1 MLPWVWG
8 ISMDNLTVSFQG
20 GLADAHRLPAYA
32 ASQSLYGISRSLL
45 VVTNYL
51 GEGKVRH
58 RKFDET
64 GAHGFEINL
73 VASQPGSFEFIFEIL
88 ADPAMQSIGHAVAGK
103 VAGDLTVAFIK
114 SVFRRCVGE
123 KAEPEI
129 EKLESNGT
137 LNSGD
142 IGALVEA
149 IEPAMK
155 SAHTAVN
162 HGSTTIVLVSG
173 DNNIVN
179 LDASTKTYVYSSKRD
194 NHFHDKLFSIASYN
208 ANSRSGRA
216 YDYDKGMTVPFDL
229 ASQVDRTSLRAI
241 MKSMSDYALRLP
253 GDDSH
258 DSQIAVRYNTTV
270 APDGRV
276 KKIHLYKARAELL
289 NLK

>member
-1 MLPWVWG
+1 
-8 ISMDNLTVSFQG
+8 MDELVVSFQG
-20 GLADAHRLPAYA
+20 GLADEHRLPAYA
-32 ASQSLYGISRSLL
+32 ASQSLYGIARSLL

-58 RKFDET
+58 RKFDES

-73 VASQPGSFEFIFEIL
+73 VASQPGSFQFLFEIL
-88 ADPAMQSIGHAVAGK
+88 ADPAVHSIGHAVAGK
-103 VAGDLTVAFIK
+103 IAGDLTVAFIK

-129 EKLESNGT
+129 EKLESSGE

-155 SAHTAVN
+155 AAHTAIN
-162 HGSTTIVLVSG
+162 HGSTTIMLISG

-179 LDASTKTYVYSSKRD
+179 LDASTKTYVYGSRRNNRPEEKI
-194 NHFHDKLFSIASYN
+194 FSIASYN

-216 YDYDKGMTVPFDL
+216 FDYERGMTVPFDL
-229 ASQVDRTSLRAI
+229 AAEIDRTSLRAI

-253 GDDSH
+253 GDDNH
-258 DSQIAVRYNTTV
+258 NSQIALRYNSTI

-276 KKIHLYKARAELL
+276 KKIHIKKARAEIL
-289 NLK
+289 NLR

>member
-1 MLPWVWG
+1 
-8 ISMDNLTVSFQG
+8 MDELTVSFQG
-20 GLADAHRLPAYA
+20 GLADEHRLPAYA

-58 RKFDET
+58 RKFDES

-73 VASQPGSFEFIFEIL
+73 VASQPGSFQFLFEIL
-88 ADPAMQSIGHAVAGK
+88 ADPAMQTIGHTVAGK
-103 VAGDLTVAFIK
+103 VAGDLTLAFIK
-114 SVFRRCVGE
+114 SVFKRCIGE

-129 EKLESNGT
+129 ENLESNGE

-155 SAHTAVN
+155 AAHTAIN
-162 HGSTTIVLVSG
+162 HGSTNIILISG
-173 DNNIVN
+173 TNNIVN
-179 LDASTKTYVYSSKRD
+179 LDSSSKTYVHSSKRTERPEA
-194 NHFHDKLFSIASYN
+194 KVFSIASYN

-216 YDYDKGMTVPFDL
+216 YDYERGMTVPFDL
-229 ASQVDRTSLRAI
+229 SPQIDRTSMRAI

-253 GDDSH
+253 GDENNS
-258 DSQIAVRYNTTV
+258 SQIALRYNTTI

-276 KKIHLYKARAELL
+276 KKIHIEKARAEILS
-289 NLK
+289 LK

>member
-1 MLPWVWG
+1 MEELV
-8 ISMDNLTVSFQG
+8 VSFQG
-20 GLADAHRLPAYA
+20 GLADEHRLPAYA

-58 RKFDET
+58 RKFDES

-73 VASQPGSFEFIFEIL
+73 VASQPGSFQFIFEIL
-88 ADPAMQSIGHAVAGK
+88 ADPAMQTIGHAVAGK

-114 SVFRRCVGE
+114 SVFRRVVGQ

-129 EKLESNGT
+129 ENLEANGT

-155 SAHTAVN
+155 AAHTAVN
-162 HGSTTIVLVSG
+162 HGSTTIVIVSG

-179 LDASTKTYVYSSKRD
+179 LDASTKTYVHSSKRD
-194 NHFHDKLFSIASYN
+194 NHFQEKLVSIASYN
-208 ANSRSGRA
+208 TNSRYGRA
-216 YDYDKGMTVPFDL
+216 FDYDLRMTVPFEL
-229 ASQVDRTSLRAI
+229 SGEADRVSLRAV

-253 GDDSH
+253 GDNSH
-258 DSQIAVRYNTTV
+258 DSQIAVRYTRTL
-270 APDGRV
+270 APDGRI
-276 KKIHLYKARAELL
+276 KKMHIYKARNELL
-289 NLK
+289 SLR

>member
-1 MLPWVWG
+1 
-8 ISMDNLTVSFQG
+8 MDNLIVSFQG
-20 GLADAHRLPAYA
+20 DLADEHRLPAYA

-45 VVTNYL
+45 IVTNYL
-51 GEGKVRH
+51 GEGRVRH
-58 RKFDET
+58 RKFDDT

-73 VASQPGSFEFIFEIL
+73 IASQPGSFQFIFEIL
-88 ADPAMQSIGHAVAGK
+88 ADPAMQTIGHGVAGK
-103 VAGDLTVAFIK
+103 VAGDLTMALIK
-114 SVFRRCVGE
+114 SVFRRCVGG

-129 EKLESNGT
+129 EKLEEAGT

-155 SAHTAVN
+155 SAHSSIN
-162 HGSTTIVLVSG
+162 HGATTIILING
-173 DNNIVN
+173 HDNIVN
-179 LDASTKTYVYSSKRD
+179 LDASTKTYVHSSKRI
-194 NHFHDKLFSIASYN
+194 NTLNEKVVSIASYN
-208 ANSRSGRA
+208 ANSRYGRA
-216 YDYDKGMTVPFDL
+216 YDYDQGMTVPFELTGD
-229 ASQVDRTSLRAI
+229 ADRTSLRAV

-258 DSQIAVRYNTTV
+258 NSQIAVRYTTTV

-276 KKIHLYKARAELL
+276 KKMHILKARQELL

>member
-1 MLPWVWG
+1 
-8 ISMDNLTVSFQG
+8 MDELTVSFQG
-20 GLADAHRLPAYA
+20 GLADEHRLPAYA

-58 RKFDET
+58 RKFDES
-64 GAHGFEINL
+64 GAYGFEINL
-73 VASQPGSFEFIFEIL
+73 VASRTGSFEFIFEIL
-88 ADPAMQSIGHAVAGK
+88 SDPAMQTFGHAVAGK

-162 HGSTTIVLVSG
+162 HGATTIVLVSG

-179 LDASTKTYVYSSKRD
+179 LDASTKTYVYSSKRND
-194 NHFHDKLFSIASYN
+194 RPQEKLFSIASYN

-216 YDYDKGMTVPFDL
+216 YDYDRGMTVPFELSGDI
-229 ASQVDRTSLRAI
+229 DRTSLRAI

-258 DSQIAVRYNTTV
+258 DSQIAMRYDTTV

-276 KKIHLYKARAELL
+276 KKMHIHKARAEILS
-289 NLK
+289 LK